1 MILKHTLSECKTW
14 QQNMVAIGSVVFVLS
29 FTSIFLNFFK
39 TNFWKDKIY
48 TWSPNYWKAFI
59 SYNMVAL
66 YIHMKA
72 YRYPIF
78 VFLFVSHVQVEVW
91 PLISLIQSGGLWWNL
106 QNHLL
111 ILWTVC
117 VPSYRKSIRRHPGL
131 HFWQVGLRNWEISGL
146 ISDNNTT
153 GTWDSL
159 VSRFL
164 IWSCNFFSFSSREG
178 TTLSVENSMS
188 TH

>member
-1 MILKHTLSECKTW
+1 M
-14 QQNMVAIGSVVFVLS
+14 QNMVALGSVVFVLS

-39 TNFWKDKIY
+39 ANFWKDKIY
-48 TWSPNYWKAFI
+48 TWSPNYCKAFI

-66 YIHMKA
+66 YIRMKA
-72 YRYPIF
+72 LQYPKF
-78 VFLFVSHVQVEVW
+78 VFLFVSPVQVEVW
-91 PLISLIQSGGLWWNL
+91 TLISLIQSGGLWWNL

-178 TTLSVENSMS
+178 TTLSVENSML